1 MIERWDDRK
10 WANGMI
16 KMTDRPT
23 ELRWDD
29 KRWNIN
35 DREVWGGMMKLSWDD
50 RRPVDHPLG
59 G

>member
-50 RRPVDHPLG
+50 RRPVDHG
-59 G
+59 